1 MEPVLFK
8 EREDGH
14 GVRGAGLR
22 GVLSGAP
29 SSSTIVL
36 ILKTERASQPRKAAE
51 SPAPSKA
58 SGEGWDVLGRELHQR
73 KKTFHV
79 SPERNQLHLVLMD
92 IRNDKAAR
100 GWTSGTLVMTA
111 TAGGTF
117 PQYHSLLVKE
127 ENQCCGG
134 LGGSGY

>member
-8 EREDGH
+8 ERRRTWSQGSWPPGCSKWGTKFLNNSTQPED
-14 GVRGAGLR
+14 RKGLSAKEGSR
-22 GVLSGAP
+22 VPPFLA
-29 SSSTIVL
+29 
-36 ILKTERASQPRKAAE
+36 R
-51 SPAPSKA
+51 A
-58 SGEGWDVLGRELHQR
+58 SGEGWDVLGRELHQW

-92 IRNDKAAR
+92 VRNDKAAWE
-100 GWTSGTLVMTA
+100 WTSGTLVMTG

-117 PQYHSLLVKE
+117 PQYRSLLVKE

-134 LGGSGY
+134 LGGAGY